1 MSFDLY
7 GSSARKFGVG
17 TVSKPKKQ
25 KDYNPAP
32 AVNGVMECEQQHRWE
47 VRDLNPERKA
57 VNCPV
62 CNQYVSINQ
71 GLTKV

>member
-1 MSFDLY
+1 MDGTKTRVMSK
-7 GSSARKFGVG
+7 S
-17 TVSKPKKQ
+17 KKQ

-32 AVNGVMECEQQHRWE
+32 AVSGVMECEQQHRWA

-57 VNCPV
+57 VQCPI
-62 CNQYVSINQ
+62 CGAHTSISQ